1 MTPLQ
6 LEDQTRDYL
15 KKLINKEKAQIEMSK
30 KRIAELEEK
39 IKTIEIIINTFTNF
53 EYLKIHRSLKL

>member
-39 IKTIEIIINTFTNF
+39 IKTIGC
-53 EYLKIHRSLKL
+53 